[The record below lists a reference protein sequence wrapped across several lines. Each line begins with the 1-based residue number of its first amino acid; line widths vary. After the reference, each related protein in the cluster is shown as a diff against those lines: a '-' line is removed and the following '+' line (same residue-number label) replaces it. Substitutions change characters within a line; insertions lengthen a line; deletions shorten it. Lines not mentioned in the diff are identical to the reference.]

1 MTATKGKIGVLIEE
15 HFDATEFRR
24 FNEYFP
30 AQGYEVEYLS
40 HLAVGAYLLLYL
52 ILSVP
57 LADVYNVHWATYVN
71 GYCDTRAAKRVI
83 SPY

>member
-15 HFDATEFRR
+15 HFDATEYRR

-57 LADVYNVHWATYVN
+57 LAAVYNFLGRPTSTATTTHVQPR
-71 GYCDTRAAKRVI
+71 GS
-83 SPY
+83 SPC